1 LKSLNACEITWTDRI
16 YTFYGRKDRRDDQS
30 QTGIEALKINNSE
43 QRVIP
48 NLIYSNIDTWGRSM
62 ADSNG
67 GVAVIQTLR
76 RFFCKPQFYC
86 LYLRHAPIYYYQK
99 QHP

>member
-1 LKSLNACEITWTDRI
+1 
-16 YTFYGRKDRRDDQS
+16 
-30 QTGIEALKINNSE
+30 
-43 QRVIP
+43 
-48 NLIYSNIDTWGRSM
+48 M

-67 GVAVIQTLR
+67 GVVVIQTLR
-76 RFFCKPQFYC
+76 RFFCKPQFYS